1 MTQSKE
7 VKKVG
12 ENTFNS
18 ILNRISE
25 LENQGLRLPENY
37 SAENALRSAWLI
49 LQETQTK
56 DKRPVLEACSK
67 ESIANSVLKMVVQG
81 LNPIK
86 KQCYF
91 VAYGKKL
98 ECMPSY
104 QGQIATAKRHGLKDV
119 KPVVIRQGDE
129 FNYTINQTGKYIVEN
144 HDQPFGNLNN
154 PIVGAYAVVTYQDGS
169 IDTEI
174 MTIDDIKKA
183 WAQGSTNGNSPA
195 HKNFDGEMC
204 KKTVVNR
211 ALKGIINSSDDAGLM
226 DDKPAGTPTDAY
238 VDEQIQ
244 ENANKIEVDFERPE
258 SLDEHDDADDVQ
270 QEQEE
275 PQKKEDTDKEKKRP
289 ESMPDGF
296 GQEKMSGPG
305 F

>member
-1 MTQSKE
+1 MAQSKE
-7 VKKVG
+7 VQNVT
-12 ENTFNS
+12 ESTYNS

-25 LENQGLRLPENY
+25 LENQGLRLPDNY

-49 LQETQTK
+49 LQETKTK

-91 VAYGKKL
+91 VAYGAKL
-98 ECMPSY
+98 ECMVSY

-119 KPVVIRQGDE
+119 KPVVIRKGDD
-129 FNYTINQTGKYIVEN
+129 FQYVINQKGKYIVEN
-144 HDQPFGNLNN
+144 HDQPFENLDKE
-154 PIVGAYAVVTYQDGS
+154 IVGAYAVVTYADDS

-183 WAQGSTNGNSPA
+183 WAQGATNGNSPA

-204 KKTVVNR
+204 KKTVSNR

-226 DDKPAGTPTDAY
+226 DDKPSDTPTDAY
-238 VDEQIQ
+238 VDQQIA
-244 ENANKIEVDFERPE
+244 ENANKQSIDFDKAEQLE
-258 SLDEHDDADDVQ
+258 EHDDSNDVNT
-270 QEQEE
+270 ETAE
-275 PQKKEDTDKEKKRP
+275 PEKKEQLKEKKAQP
-289 ESMPDGF
+289 EAMPDEF
-296 GQEKMSGPG
+296 NQQKMSGPG